1 MTSRSLFHSRFNDD
15 GSITRSAPV
24 YVQPKT
30 SNLSSLSTMMSIMM
44 EDSIWLD
51 RHQNEVLQKRNAA
64 SGAAAEI
71 EVFDEE
77 DSARPSASSAAELE
91 SQFNMDFVPPAENHF
106 VIDEFVRGERSTA
119 TEKTLG
125 LIMRFA
131 HTTGYSPL
139 AGKRQIE
146 DEQNSCAVK
155 KRATRDEQSRGS
167 SSFEDLGLDHC
178 MLDGVEDDLAGE
190 ASLSATLKGMHSSEC
205 SDCVDVT
212 ILKKVD

>member
-24 YVQPKT
+24 HVQPKT
-30 SNLSSLSTMMSIMM
+30 SNFSSLSTMMSIMM

-51 RHQNEVLQKRNAA
+51 RHQNEVLQKRKAA
-64 SGAAAEI
+64 SCGTKI
-71 EVFDEE
+71 EVLDEE

-119 TEKTLG
+119 TEKTMG
-125 LIMRFA
+125 LIMRFT
-131 HTTGYSPL
+131 HTTGCPPL
-139 AGKRQIE
+139 AGKRRIE
-146 DEQNSCAVK
+146 DEQNSSAVK
-155 KRATRDEQSRGS
+155 KRATRDEQSRRS

-178 MLDGVEDDLAGE
+178 MLDGVEEDLAGE
-190 ASLSATLKGMHSSEC
+190 ASLSATLKGMRSSEC
-205 SDCVDVT
+205 SHCVDVT